1 MLRRLHANSLG
12 YQVLGPMHTLQ
23 RYWFGVGWLNLDSDA
38 RDVLL
43 IARQFGQF
51 LGFEDEPPPV
61 A

>member
-1 MLRRLHANSLG
+1 
-12 YQVLGPMHTLQ
+12 MHTLQ